1 MAYKFNKN
9 KPQATPTSSTLKTI
23 WRLLGFLKPY
33 RYLVLL
39 SLILLILS
47 TVLTLITPVL
57 TKTAIDN
64 YILATKA
71 DGLLKLALIIVL
83 VSVVQSVLS
92 SLLRILTEYVSQNT
106 VHYLRKTLYEHISNL
121 SISFFDWAKT
131 GDLLARIT
139 SDTQSIGGLY
149 GFALINLFVNTL
161 TFIGIFVVVTIWDYR
176 LGLLYLVLLPFVYL
190 AMKNYAFKVR
200 PLFRRN
206 RQVSGEITSVMQEV
220 ITSIPVVKLFGK
232 ETHEVERFATKN
244 QEVCDILINTSK
256 VSSFWMPYVGFL
268 TSVAAALVL
277 LIGGSLVI
285 DGKLTV
291 GTLIAYTS
299 YLGLLARP
307 IRQSGFLISRI
318 QSSAASGERIF
329 EILDTVSNVKE
340 KDDAI
345 ILQSVQGKITF
356 EDVYFGYGKDPLLKD
371 VNLEISAEE
380 MVAFVGPT
388 GAGKSTLISLI
399 PRFYDPQ
406 KGRILLDGVDIRE
419 YTLKSLRSKI
429 GFVLQET
436 FLFDGTIRE
445 NISYG
450 KPEASL
456 TEVRKAAQAAEID
469 EFIMSLPLQYETPIG
484 ERGIRLSGGQRQRL
498 AIARVL
504 LVDPPILILDEPT
517 ANIDAKTE
525 AKMERALLTVTK
537 NRTTLII
544 AHRLWAIKNANRIFV
559 IEEGKITASGSHEEL
574 ITKEGFYQT
583 AYRTQALGLEGS
595 Q

>member
-33 RYLVLL
+33 RYLVFL

-149 GFALINLFVNTL
+149 GFALINLFVNAL

>member
-33 RYLVLL
+33 RYLVFL

>member
-1 MAYKFNKN
+1 MVYEFNKN
-9 KPQATPTSSTLKTI
+9 KPQVTPTSSTLKTT

-47 TVLTLITPVL
+47 TVLTLVTPVL

-64 YILATKA
+64 YILATNA
-71 DGLLKLALIIVL
+71 DGLLRLALIIVL

-149 GFALINLFVNTL
+149 GFALINLFVNAL

-340 KDDAI
+340 KDDA
-345 ILQSVQGKITF
+345 LVLESVQGKITF
-356 EDVYFGYGKDPLLKD
+356 ENVYFGYGKDALLKE
-371 VNLEISAEE
+371 VNLEINAEE

-456 TEVRKAAQAAEID
+456 TEIRKAAQAAEID
-469 EFIMSLPLQYETPIG
+469 EFIMSLPLKYETPIG

-544 AHRLWAIKNANRIFV
+544 AHRLWAIKNASRIIV

-574 ITKEGFYQT
+574 ITKEGFYRR